1 MRILLV
7 RHGQTDWN
15 LQGRCQGATDLDLN
29 GTGIRQAEKVAA
41 YLTKEKIHAVY
52 SSNLKRAMQTAL
64 VICRPHGLAVT
75 VENSFRELHHGKL
88 EGLTLSDIQAAFPGF
103 IQKWREAPADVLIPG
118 GERLVD
124 VAGRAWEGMNRIVQ
138 CYRSDATVVVVSH
151 NFPILAI
158 LCRIT
163 GVPLDRYRSFHI
175 DPCNVTHLS
184 YIQTEGW
191 RLVELGDGKLHP
203 VASQRTMPLEEKE

>member
-7 RHGQTDWN
+7 RHGETDWN
-15 LQGRCQGATDLDLN
+15 RQGRCQGATDLDLN
-29 GTGIRQAEKVAA
+29 ETGVRQAEKVAA
-41 YLTKEKIHAVY
+41 DLTKEEIHVVY
-52 SSNLKRAMQTAL
+52 SSNLKRAIQTAR

-75 VENSFRELHHGKL
+75 IDDGFRELHHGKL
-88 EGLTLSDIQAAFPGF
+88 EGLTLSDIQVAFPDF
-103 IQKWREAPADVLIPG
+103 IQKWRQAPADLLIPG

-138 CYRSDATVVVVSH
+138 CQRSDATVVVVSH

-163 GVPLDRYRSFHI
+163 GVHLDRYRSFHI

-184 YIQTEGW
+184 YTRTEGW
-191 RLVELGDGKLHP
+191 RLVEFGDEKIGSHP
-203 VASQRTMPLEEKE
+203 VSQNDAT